1 MSIHMVQTS
10 DPTHLETVIPL
21 HLLWSQALKQRHTS
35 HVVPL
40 IQPGLKGSTAND
52 STSILTSQGR
62 IPNAFG
68 VKYTRGAADT
78 EGRYHIF
85 TSRNEFYQDKGPQAR
100 IGPWLERAL
109 ERNSISCSRWE
120 ESSEKKKW
128 IKETMASLA
137 CWGSSKPYTMFF
149 HLR

>member
-10 DPTHLETVIPL
+10 DPTHLETAIPL

-40 IQPGLKGSTAND
+40 IQPDPKGSTAND
-52 STSILTSQGR
+52 STSIITSQGR

-85 TSRNEFYQDKGPQAR
+85 TSRNELYQDKGPQAR

-109 ERNSISCSRWE
+109 ERNSIIMFGVGGAFR
-120 ESSEKKKW
+120 KKTW

-137 CWGSSKPYTMFF
+137 CWGSSKPYSIFF